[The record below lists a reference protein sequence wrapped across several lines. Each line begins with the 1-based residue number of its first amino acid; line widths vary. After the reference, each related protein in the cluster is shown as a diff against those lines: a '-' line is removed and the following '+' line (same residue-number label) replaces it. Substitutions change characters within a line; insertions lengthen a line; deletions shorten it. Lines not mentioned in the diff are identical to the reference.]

1 MAVQKE
7 IWQRTIIEGLF
18 ADNTF
23 LSKAVNDDMYVN
35 EGKKVHIPNA
45 GAPSGVVL
53 NRSELPATAQKR
65 VDQDVDYNLDELSTN
80 PILIPYADMVE
91 LSYNKRNS
99 VVDQDRKELIFQAAE
114 ALLAAWCPAAGKRVK
129 TTGQGVAAW
138 TPSATGLRKKITP
151 ADVSALQ
158 LRFNADNVP
167 QTDRYLLLDANMY
180 QQLLDGMTQTQA
192 IGFFQAADVKRGIM
206 GMLYGFEV
214 MVRSTVY
221 NFAADGTLKAY
232 GAAGAATDCAGGLAW
247 QRDSLSRALGEVI
260 MFDSVDNPLY
270 YGDIYSFL
278 VRVGGAIRRYDKKG
292 VYAIVADTATAVT
305 GLVLDDTSVDIVVGA
320 TQTVTA
326 TATPSSESALTQWEI
341 EDETV
346 ATISA
351 ASGASVVV
359 TGVAPGITVLK
370 AKNGGQEEIAIINVS
385 AAGPTALVLDDMSID
400 IVGTATQEV
409 TATATPSGFSAAT
422 EWEIGNTE
430 VATISANTGASV
442 IVTGVAPGTTYLKAK
457 NGAKE
462 VIAIVNVT
470 ES

>member
-53 NRSELPATAQKR
+53 NRAELPATAQKR
-65 VDQDVDYNLDELSTN
+65 TDQDVDYTLGELTTN

-99 VVDQDRKELIFQAAE
+99 VIDQDRKQIIFTAAE
-114 ALLAAWCPAAGKRVK
+114 ALLKAWLPAAANRVN
-129 TTGQGVAAW
+129 TTGQGVPAW

-151 ADVSALQ
+151 ADVAALQ

-192 IGFFQAADVKRGIM
+192 IGFFQAADVKRGVM

-221 NFAADGTLKAY
+221 RFAADGTIKDITAD
-232 GAAGAATDCAGGLAW
+232 GAATDLAGGLAW

-260 MFDSVDNPLY
+260 MFDRVDDPLY
-270 YGDIYSFL
+270 YGDVYSFL
-278 VRVGGAIRRYDKKG
+278 VRVGGTIRRYDKKG
-292 VYAIVADTATAVT
+292 VYAIVTATATEVT
-305 GLVLDDTSVDIVVGA
+305 GLVLDDTDIDVAVAGE
-320 TQTVTA
+320 QEVTA
-326 TATPSSESALTQWEI
+326 TATPSSESAATKWEVVD
-341 EDETV
+341 EDI
-346 ATISA
+346 ATIDKA
-351 ASGASVVV
+351 TGASVTV
-359 TGVAPGITVLK
+359 TGVAAGQTILKATNGKKEVLAIITV
-370 AKNGGQEEIAIINVS
+370 
-385 AAGPTALVLDDMSID
+385 
-400 IVGTATQEV
+400 
-409 TATATPSGFSAAT
+409 
-422 EWEIGNTE
+422 
-430 VATISANTGASV
+430 TG
-442 IVTGVAPGTTYLKAK
+442 
-457 NGAKE
+457 E
-462 VIAIVNVT
+462 
-470 ES
+470 

>member
-53 NRSELPATAQKR
+53 NRSQLPASAEKR
-65 VDQDVDYNLDELSTN
+65 TDLDVDYTLNELTTN

-99 VVDQDRKELIFQAAE
+99 VIDQDRKQIIFTAAE
-114 ALLAAWCPAAGKRVK
+114 ALLKAWLPGAANRVQ

-151 ADVSALQ
+151 ADVAALQ
-158 LRFNADNVP
+158 LRMNTDNVP
-167 QTDRYLLLDANMY
+167 LTDRYLLLDANMY

-192 IGFFQAADVKRGIM
+192 IGFFQAADVKRGVM

-221 NFAADGTLKAY
+221 RFAADGTIKDITDE
-232 GAAGAATDCAGGLAW
+232 GAATDLAGGLAW

-260 MFDSVDNPLY
+260 MFDRVDDPLY
-270 YGDIYSFL
+270 YGDVYSFL

-292 VYAIVADTATAVT
+292 VYAIVTDSATEVT
-305 GLVLDDTSVDIVVGA
+305 GLSLDDTDIDVSV
-320 TQTVTA
+320 
-326 TATPSSESALTQWEI
+326 
-341 EDETV
+341 
-346 ATISA
+346 
-351 ASGASVVV
+351 
-359 TGVAPGITVLK
+359 
-370 AKNGGQEEIAIINVS
+370 
-385 AAGPTALVLDDMSID
+385 AGE
-400 IVGTATQEV
+400 QEV
-409 TATATPSGFSAAT
+409 TATATPSTESAAT
-422 EWEIGNTE
+422 KWEVIDENI
-430 VATISANTGASV
+430 ATIDKATGASV
-442 IVTGVAPGTTYLKAK
+442 TVTGVAAGQTILKAT
-457 NGAKE
+457 NGKKE
-462 VIAIVNVT
+462 VLAIITVT
-470 ES
+470 E

>member
-65 VDQDVDYNLDELSTN
+65 TDLDVDYTLNELTTN

-99 VVDQDRKELIFQAAE
+99 VIDQDRKQIIFTAAE
-114 ALLAAWCPAAGKRVK
+114 ALLKAWLPAAANRVN
-129 TTGQGVAAW
+129 TTGQGVPAW

-151 ADVSALQ
+151 ADVAALQ
-158 LRFNADNVP
+158 LRMNADNVP

-192 IGFFQAADVKRGIM
+192 IGFFQAADVKRGVM

-221 NFAADGTLKAY
+221 RFAADGTIKDIT
-232 GAAGAATDCAGGLAW
+232 AAGAATDLAGGLAW

-260 MFDSVDNPLY
+260 MFDRVDDPLY
-270 YGDIYSFL
+270 YGDVYSFL

-292 VYAIVADTATAVT
+292 VYAIVTDTATEVT
-305 GLVLDDTSVDIVVGA
+305 GLVLDDTDIDVAVAGE
-320 TQTVTA
+320 QVVTA
-326 TATPSSESALTQWEI
+326 TATPSSESAATKWEVVD
-341 EDETV
+341 EDI
-346 ATISA
+346 ATIDKA
-351 ASGASVVV
+351 TGASVTV
-359 TGVAPGITVLK
+359 TGVAAGQTILKATNGKKEVLAIITV
-370 AKNGGQEEIAIINVS
+370 
-385 AAGPTALVLDDMSID
+385 
-400 IVGTATQEV
+400 
-409 TATATPSGFSAAT
+409 
-422 EWEIGNTE
+422 
-430 VATISANTGASV
+430 TG
-442 IVTGVAPGTTYLKAK
+442 
-457 NGAKE
+457 E
-462 VIAIVNVT
+462 
-470 ES
+470 